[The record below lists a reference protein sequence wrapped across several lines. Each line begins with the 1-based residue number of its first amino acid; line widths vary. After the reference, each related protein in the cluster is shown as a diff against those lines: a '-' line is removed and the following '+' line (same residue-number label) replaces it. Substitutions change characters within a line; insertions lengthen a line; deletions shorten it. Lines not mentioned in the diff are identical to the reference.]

1 MEYRIDNYL
10 LKGNVLSSLGEVA
23 FRRGESNPQRYYF
36 EASSIFDTWLGE
48 YSKPGADMYPF
59 PVWCIISLTITLC
72 VTISI
77 YLKCPACVLIDHILA
92 SESRYVKL
100 LICLE
105 GSDDSKAH
113 AQGCKAYLIYDAL
126 HKKLLSEIDS
136 VTRTANQRRGS
147 SSVRRTDPF
156 IQLKKDAANQ
166 MHDIITELAI
176 KIQQKG
182 SFLSLVREIT
192 SGSPAGRTDAQEE
205 QSKLTQILNSEE
217 HIDD

>member
-48 YSKPGADMYPF
+48 YSKPGAD
-59 PVWCIISLTITLC
+59 I
-72 VTISI
+72 
-77 YLKCPACVLIDHILA
+77 
-92 SESRYVKL
+92 YVKL

-105 GSDDSKAH
+105 GSDESKALAH
-113 AQGCKAYLIYDAL
+113 GYKAYLIYDAL

-176 KIQQKG
+176 KASSYERQILYLYWLHDKSAESLVFSFLKIQQKG